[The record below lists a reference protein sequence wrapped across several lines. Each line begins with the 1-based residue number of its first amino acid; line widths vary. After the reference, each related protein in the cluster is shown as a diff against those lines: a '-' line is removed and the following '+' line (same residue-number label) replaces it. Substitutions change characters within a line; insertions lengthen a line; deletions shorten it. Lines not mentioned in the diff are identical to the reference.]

1 MKEQIW
7 RLLPKHCKTNYMNW
21 SMPMLKTLFY
31 RNKMLYRKLSRILPP
46 NFNLYLNLYLNFR
59 LQHHVYRSLGIQ
71 FFEDK
76 ETRKLKARVGNV
88 NLNI

>member
-1 MKEQIW
+1 MNNFFYEITALETTPETLQNE
-7 RLLPKHCKTNYMNW
+7 LYELEHANVEDLVLPKQDAI
-21 SMPMLKTLFY
+21 S
-31 RNKMLYRKLSRILPP
+31 
-46 NFNLYLNLYLNFR
+46 
-59 LQHHVYRSLGIQ
+59 LQHHVYHSLGIQ